1 MNEHNVIIR
10 HYKDKSIGVHA
21 RKDVGENKVEIHESW
36 AHAAP
41 DVMSETYI
49 KIRNGE
55 LDRVETAISGLSK
68 AEAQAAKRYLI
79 MYLQNQGIKVINP
92 NS

>member
-10 HYKDKSIGVHA
+10 HYTDGSIGIHA
-21 RKDVGENKVEIHESW
+21 RKDVGEHRVDIHEAW

-41 DVMSETYI
+41 DVMSETYK

-55 LDRVETAISGLSK
+55 LAKIETAIPNLSK
-68 AEAQAAKRYLI
+68 SEAQTAKRYLI
-79 MYLQNQGIKVINP
+79 LYFQNQGTTVINP